1 MSSIESQSATASPM
15 TQTSV
20 LPLSSTTFSTV
31 IINASPY
38 SHLPEA
44 SGMKED
50 CSTDG
55 NYSANNVD
63 TAVNTMKSSVGGFH
77 EEEPVNQNL
86 GVEPGSSS
94 ILHFKTTTEGKGTKE
109 VTAYHPE
116 YSVHTT
122 GAGGFGPSG
131 CDEKTSV
138 SNGSFSSS
146 HNEILPTVSNITELD
161 DATIDSAIRAGAS
174 MPKRKLV
181 PSTELKSSA
190 SSKKQ
195 KSVPSAHRHP
205 APAHY
210 PYAHYPHPH
219 YPYYY
224 PYYPPA
230 AAGPPPP
237 HGYAWPYPPHHAY
250 PYYPPA
256 YYPHPP
262 SGIPTTSKAEKKS
275 STRHKTSSKK
285 RKKKHDLEKL
295 EKKAIMQPPAVPQKP
310 SLPPVTT
317 SSAHAQ
323 FPPVTSSSAHAQF
336 PPVTSSSAHAQFPP
350 RDITLHHDDET
361 HSLSAEMKDDDN
373 PKNGGER
380 RTRKNAQSRT
390 RAQRLKETISRI
402 MAKNTEQRTPE
413 EKSKLTTYE
422 ERRMRKNGRSRERAM
437 ERKLRC
443 DQIRE
448 NPEEEWT
455 EEEKAFMADTLVAKY
470 KKNEGDRL
478 RRKKMR
484 EGGYSVASTR
494 SYGSSNYSHAASS
507 SLYHRQVQRTTTVPE
522 QVHSSRPALAY
533 APPPPMTPK
542 SPDKYDDD
550 EFAPIMFDM
559 TPKRGAG
566 EENDFMSNFIFPSPS
581 QDNDAYF
588 NSPTLELCADT
599 SILDHNLD
607 EIVYSPAVNTPRFS
621 NNNVAVGHN
630 EHNQVTSP
638 LPLCPLDLP
647 RRSKPDDN
655 LYDTFAT
662 DWRGIGEGED
672 DFGRQEAI
680 AVSFSMDD
688 AF

>member
-1 MSSIESQSATASPM
+1 MPTQDINSLPMSRIESLSGPASPM
-15 TQTSV
+15 TQTPGLS
-20 LPLSSTTFSTV
+20 LSSTTLSTV
-31 IINASPY
+31 IINTSSY
-38 SHLPEA
+38 CNLPEP
-44 SGMKED
+44 SGTKED
-50 CSTDG
+50 CSNDG
-55 NYSANNVD
+55 NSSTNNASI
-63 TAVNTMKSSVGGFH
+63 AVNTMKSSVGEFH

-86 GVEPGSSS
+86 NVEPGSSS
-94 ILHFKTTTEGKGTKE
+94 ILHFKTTTEGKGTKK
-109 VTAYHPE
+109 VTAYHPV
-116 YSVHTT
+116 YSVH
-122 GAGGFGPSG
+122 AMGGGGLGSSG
-131 CDEKTSV
+131 CDEKTPV
-138 SNGSFSSS
+138 FNGSFSSS
-146 HNEILPTVSNITELD
+146 HHEILPTVSNYAELD
-161 DATIDSAIRAGAS
+161 DATIDSGMRAGAF
-174 MPKRKLV
+174 MPKRKLA

-195 KSVPSAHRHP
+195 KSVPPPAHHHP
-205 APAHY
+205 APAPY

-262 SGIPTTSKAEKKS
+262 SVNPATSKAEKKS

-285 RKKKHDLEKL
+285 KKKKHNL
-295 EKKAIMQPPAVPQKP
+295 EKKVAMQPAAPPQKP
-310 SLPPVTT
+310 SLPPAT
-317 SSAHAQ
+317 
-323 FPPVTSSSAHAQF
+323 
-336 PPVTSSSAHAQFPP
+336 SSAHAQFPP
-350 RDITLHHDDET
+350 RDITLHRSDET
-361 HSLSAEMKDDDN
+361 LSLSAEMKDDEN
-373 PKNGGER
+373 PQNGGER

-390 RAQRLKETISRI
+390 RAQRLKKTIGRI
-402 MAKNTEQRTPE
+402 MNKNPEQRTPE
-413 EKSKLTTYE
+413 EKAKLTTYE

-448 NPEEEWT
+448 NPEDEWT
-455 EEEKAFMADTLVAKY
+455 EEEKAFLADTLVAKY

-484 EGGYSVASTR
+484 EGGYSVASSR
-494 SYGSSNYSHAASS
+494 SYGSSNYSQDAYS
-507 SLYHRQVQRTTTVPE
+507 SLNPRQVPHATVPE
-522 QVHSSRPALAY
+522 QIHSSRPALAY
-533 APPPPMTPK
+533 AAPMTPK
-542 SPDKYDDD
+542 SPYKYEDD

-559 TPKRGAG
+559 TPKKGAAG

-588 NSPTLELCADT
+588 NSPTLELCAET

-607 EIVYSPAVNTPRFS
+607 EIVYSPTADTPRFS
-621 NNNVAVGHN
+621 NNNVAVAHN
-630 EHNQVTSP
+630 EHTQVTSS

-662 DWRGIGEGED
+662 DWRGIGEGLD